1 MKTWV
6 RLLPRTSRRT
16 SLAGGFAEKARQ
28 QNSSSFRM
36 FLLKNVSLFSVCAH
50 AEDGIHLLRL
60 SGNVIPSSGTA
71 CLALYCLWTVA
82 RWTAPELMSLAKG
95 GSENMH
101 TCCSRSNKT
110 PAADT
115 GGWFVTAQRIFDY
128 IWKLFSICTLIGTN
142 SPFFKRAFQQFYAW
156 RSVYPSAF
164 SFWKCLL
171 RLCREFSTFW
181 EMSQWCQG

>member
-1 MKTWV
+1 MKSRVQMKTWV
-6 RLLPRTSRRT
+6 RLLPRSACQRR
-16 SLAGGFAEKARQ
+16 SFCRNKLRQ
-28 QNSSSFRM
+28 QNSSLILM

-128 IWKLFSICTLIGTN
+128 IWKLFYLY
-142 SPFFKRAFQQFYAW
+142 FDRKQFEKTDVLLLYCHAN
-156 RSVYPSAF
+156 SAF
-164 SFWKCLL
+164 F
-171 RLCREFSTFW
+171 
-181 EMSQWCQG
+181 